1 MFLRLPVDRLSTTVT
16 CAPISSR
23 ASVSQLP
30 RKPAPPKINTFFS
43 SSSSSVTSSFSSS
56 DMVLRARGAR
66 A

>member
-1 MFLRLPVDRLSTTVT
+1 MFLRFPVDRLSTTVT

-43 SSSSSVTSSFSSS
+43 SSVTSSFSSF
-56 DMVLRARGAR
+56 DMVLKLLIIYSSFL
-66 A
+66 